1 MTSFEKAW
9 NILKDDESMTSAKK
23 KLIDC
28 LKKEGG
34 AAGLDMCCKATGME
48 MDDCKKLI
56 NSMDNVKMH
65 KHGDVILMDG
75 L

>member
-9 NILKDDESMTSAKK
+9 NILKDDEGMASAKK
-23 KLIDC
+23 KLVEC
-28 LKKEGG
+28 LKEKGG
-34 AAGLDMCCKATGME
+34 ACSMKECCDACGLGME
-48 MDDCKKLI
+48 ECKKLI
-56 NSMDNVKMH
+56 NSMDNVKIH